1 MLKNKIGGTKMFEK
15 LTNIQLDAIKEVGN
29 IGTGNAATALS
40 TMLDKKV
47 DISVPSVKVV
57 PISKIPFLF
66 ENPEEV
72 VAAVRMELRED
83 ITGQILLIFSP
94 KTVKVLAKLFIGM
107 EPEDITQLDDFTASM
122 LKEIGNIM
130 CGSYVNSL
138 ASFMNMFINPEPPD
152 LTVDMISAVMAEVSL
167 PMAFSGEENILLVET
182 LIKIEGIDEELYG
195 YLLLLPSTESLEK
208 LLNVLGM

>member
-1 MLKNKIGGTKMFEK
+1 MFEK

-107 EPEDITQLDDFTASM
+107 EPEDITQLDDFTSSM

>member
-1 MLKNKIGGTKMFEK
+1 MMFEK
-15 LTNIQLDAIKEVGN
+15 LTNTQLDAIKEVGN
-29 IGTGNAATALS
+29 IGTGNSATALS

-107 EPEDITQLDDFTASM
+107 EPEDITQLDDFTSSM

-130 CGSYVNSL
+130 CGSYVNAL
-138 ASFMNMFINPEPPD
+138 ATFMNMFINPEPPD

-182 LIKIEGIDEELYG
+182 LIKIEGVDEELYG
-195 YLLLLPSTESLEK
+195 YLLLLPSSESLEK
-208 LLNVLGM
+208 LLNALGM

>member
-107 EPEDITQLDDFTASM
+107 EPEDITQLDDFTSSM